1 MREKVLS
8 AINLLMDICDDPE
21 IREEL
26 LYLRH
31 NQEEF
36 TDSDLVLRVLNL
48 SVDYIL
54 ALRKKTD

>member
-8 AINLLMDICDDPE
+8 AINLLMDLCDDPE
-21 IREEL
+21 IWEEL